1 MLFECFY
8 MVCGTEIIKYKII
21 KYYTPSQILIIEFL
35 GKFFD
40 TARLDWRLWLL
51 SVAIGA
57 VRYATFVF

>member
-8 MVCGTEIIKYKII
+8 MVGQSASTNIFY
-21 KYYTPSQILIIEFL
+21 QLLIIEFL

-40 TARLDWRLWLL
+40 TARLNWRLWLL

-57 VRYATFVF
+57 VRYASMLLT